1 MLVKV
6 LSFGSNW
13 WQRSREISEPSCCAY
28 YNSTGVRC
36 GRKIRRHWIL
46 PGILR
51 LNGVSNFD
59 PTRPMRAVAHTFR
72 TSGLT
77 CAFGGNRLLF
87 ESRAPDSLSPDF
99 FLIAINSRF
108 HGSIDFT
115 SGVWKSVFTQVVAVS
130 QLRDMQE
137 TLLLMG
143 AADWIQ
149 TSLGFWQLHVPSRR
163 PEPPSLLRLAPAA
176 SEAKES
182 P

>member
-1 MLVKV
+1 MLVRV

-13 WQRSREISEPSCCAY
+13 WQRSRLIADPRSCAY

-36 GRKIRRHWIL
+36 GTKIRRHWIV
-46 PGILR
+46 PGIVR

-59 PTRPMRAVAHTFR
+59 PTRPMRAVAHTFL

-77 CAFGGNRLLF
+77 YAFGGNRLLF
-87 ESRAPDSLSPDF
+87 RSRAADSLSPDF
-99 FLIAINSRF
+99 FLVAV
-108 HGSIDFT
+108 T
-115 SGVWKSVFTQVVAVS
+115 SGVHGMIDYTSAVWKSVFTEIVAIS

-149 TSLGFWQLHVPSRR
+149 TSLGFWQLHVPSRSLD
-163 PEPPSLLRLAPAA
+163 PPLLVRLAARA
-176 SEAKES
+176 IESKER